1 MPALALCT
9 LHSALCARH
18 VTVQYTVRAVYC
30 PEKKLTLAACGGFR
44 NREMSEETGNGWGS
58 GKWVG
63 KREMGAAAAP
73 KEREKEKERK
83 KSKVKK
89 SKNG

>member
-1 MPALALCT
+1 
-9 LHSALCARH
+9 
-18 VTVQYTVRAVYC
+18 
-30 PEKKLTLAACGGFR
+30 
-44 NREMSEETGNGWGS
+44 MSEETGNGWGS

-73 KEREKEKERK
+73 KEREKEKEKERK